1 MGRTLKSQSPRTRR
15 RSTKQGVVLSE
26 QLIVETALR
35 VLQYHGAAGLT
46 VRRLGTALG
55 ADPTALYRYFRSIE
69 DVILA
74 ITDELLRRVV
84 EDWQPT
90 GRWREDMRDLGLRVH
105 RVYLEYPQAGV
116 LAASRVTGGAHE
128 ISVIET
134 VLGLLRSAGFS
145 EREAVDVYHAF
156 IDQMLGF
163 AALDAAFEA
172 LPAEHQKRDD
182 DKWRDTY
189 AQLPAET
196 HPNISATSRLLD
208 ESMRRSACESALDL
222 LLDGIAARLN
232 SRRAGSTES

>member
-1 MGRTLKSQSPRTRR
+1 MGRTLKSQSPRQRR
-15 RSTKQGVVLSE
+15 RQTKQGVVLTE

-55 ADPTALYRYFRSIE
+55 ADPTALYRYFRGIE
-69 DVILA
+69 DVVLA

-84 EDWQPT
+84 EGWAPT
-90 GRWREDMRDLGLRVH
+90 GRWREDMRELGLRVH
-105 RVYLEYPQAGV
+105 RVYLEHPQAGV
-116 LAASRVTGGAHE
+116 LAASRVTGSAHE
-128 ISVIET
+128 IQAIET
-134 VLGLLRSAGFS
+134 VLGILRSAGFP

-172 LPAEHQKRDD
+172 LPAEHQQHDD
-182 DKWRDTY
+182 DTWRDTY

-196 HPNISATSRLLD
+196 YPNIAATSRLLD
-208 ESMRRSACESALDL
+208 ESMTRSACESALDL

-232 SRRAGSTES
+232 VYRPAG